1 MYQVKDAFKEEDIVA
16 KKIFIVF
23 KSWKGNIYIKNNI
36 FRLFSISCIF
46 FGCLILIAVYESDL
60 CEIPHKDKVTHSFE
74 ITETLA
80 YISLS
85 SYNPNINSNVLIADN
100 ILNHILKIGFNVTL
114 KQHKIKTLCFKFLQ
128 AICHAKIFQ
137 K

>member
-1 MYQVKDAFKEEDIVA
+1 M
-16 KKIFIVF
+16 
-23 KSWKGNIYIKNNI
+23 
-36 FRLFSISCIF
+36 FSISCIF
-46 FGCLILIAVYESDL
+46 FGCLILNAVYESDL
-60 CEIPHKDKVTHSFE
+60 CEIPHKDKVTHSYE
-74 ITETLA
+74 ITLA

-128 AICHAKIFQ
+128 AICHAKTFQ